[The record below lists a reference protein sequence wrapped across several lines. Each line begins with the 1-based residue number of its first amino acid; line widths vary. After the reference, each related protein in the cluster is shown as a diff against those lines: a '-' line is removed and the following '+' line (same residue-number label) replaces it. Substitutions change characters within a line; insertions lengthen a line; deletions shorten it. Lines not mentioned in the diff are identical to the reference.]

1 MRQGWGWSAA
11 LAAAVVWLSCPMQA
25 TAGDDDDMTVILFS
39 GRDLW
44 RDGIFAYGGFICAPG
59 GFEDDGLLFK
69 VLLSGGLYRYQAAD
83 LGGETVIGA
92 EAVAQFMPGW
102 RIKRHGVEVKF
113 FFGLDYERHKLWPD
127 DPGNR
132 LQGTDLGLRM
142 ALEFWTEPTPA
153 SMIAGDLSLS
163 SIATNWS
170 GRLAYGQRVLQDV
183 LEDGVYLGPEMQ
195 YFGSDGYRHIRFGAH
210 ITQLK
215 ADTYEWSAAAGLAR
229 DSEGR
234 SGPYVRLGILSRR

>member
-1 MRQGWGWSAA
+1 M
-11 LAAAVVWLSCPMQA
+11 L
-25 TAGDDDDMTVILFS
+25 LFS

-44 RDGIFAYGGFICAPG
+44 RDGIFAYGGFVYAPG

-69 VLLSGGLYRYQAAD
+69 VLLSGGLYRYRAAD
-83 LGGETVIGA
+83 LGGETIIGA
-92 EAVAQFMPGW
+92 EAVAHLLPGW
-102 RIKRHGVEVKF
+102 RIKRRGVEIKF
-113 FFGLDYERHKLWPD
+113 FFGLDYERHRLWPA

-153 SMIAGDLSLS
+153 SMVAGDLSLS

-170 GRLAYGQRVLQDV
+170 GRLAYGRRVLDSV
-183 LEDGVYLGPEMQ
+183 LEGGLYLGPEVQ
-195 YFGSDGYRHIRFGAH
+195 YFGSDGYRHLRFGAH
-210 ITQLK
+210 ITDLK
-215 ADTYEWSAAAGLAR
+215 ADTYEWSAAAGFAR

-234 SGPYVRLGILSRR
+234 AGPYVRLGILNRR